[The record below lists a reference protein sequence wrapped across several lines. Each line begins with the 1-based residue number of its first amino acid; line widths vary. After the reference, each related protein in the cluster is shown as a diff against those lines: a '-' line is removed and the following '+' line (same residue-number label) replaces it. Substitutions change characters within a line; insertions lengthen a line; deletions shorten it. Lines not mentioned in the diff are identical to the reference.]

1 MVLKYQQQGIPLC
14 GLESIPSPKGPYVKH
29 FYETCTR
36 VEIREENV
44 VWRIKDKKFQTEE
57 NIKNIKKMS

>member
-14 GLESIPSPKGPYVKH
+14 GLESIPPPKGPYVKH
-29 FYETCTR
+29 FYEACTR
-36 VEIREENV
+36 VETREENV